1 MSKMRTS
8 GHFATHSTDFIRA
21 ATLEELRAAGKIVV
35 RGARCPLLVVYDHGK
50 VFALDNRC
58 PHLGFPL
65 HRGSVEDGILTCHWH
80 HARFDLAS
88 GCTFDLWADD
98 VPTTAVEVRDGVVW
112 VCPHTRYT
120 DGDAHWRNRLRE
132 GLEQNIGLVIAKAVL
147 GLVGEGVD
155 YRALIRDAVLFGARN
170 RDGWGIGLT
179 ILTALAKLIP
189 SLPEEE
195 SYLALYKGISRV
207 ARDCDGAAPRRDR
220 LPLAPRE
227 FQPLPLLERWFRH
240 WTRVRHRDA
249 AERTLLTA
257 IASGASSIELAALM
271 LTAITDR
278 YFADGGHV
286 VDFTNKAF
294 ESLEIIGWEHA
305 PAILPSVVDQ
315 IVGARGSEESNAW
328 RQPIDLVPLCEAAF
342 AELPELLAEG
352 KTKRGSW
359 RAHEEFAKR
368 LLGDDPAEVVA
379 ALKSAIRDGATAPD
393 LSRGVA
399 YAAAL
404 RVAFFGTSN
413 EHSDWDTALHC
424 FTYCNAVHQL
434 LTRIT
439 ADRPIEMERPELL
452 RGLFHGAMQ
461 IYLIRFLNV
470 PPARLP
476 GEGDDKLDDLPRE
489 DGELREAF
497 LTALDSQG
505 AVKTA
510 GRLVARYLVLAHPVE
525 PLIATLARA
534 VLREDVGLHTYQM
547 LEAGVQQFRQWG
559 ESPAGRHILI
569 AVARYIAAHSPTER
583 AQLQTAMVARR
594 LSRGEALYEVDDE
607 EDFPQHLVN
616 NFARQI
622 NAVDWCSSFAL
633 SSVHVCGPSLLAF
646 AWRSIEYR
654 KMKSQCTTP
663 SFERASAKQ
672 MIRQFA

>member
-1 MSKMRTS
+1 MSKIRINEDFTTRTP
-8 GHFATHSTDFIRA
+8 DYIRV
-21 ATLEELRAAGKIVV
+21 ATLEELKAAGMIVV
-35 RGARCPLLVVYDHGK
+35 RGARSPLLVVHDDGK
-50 VFALDNRC
+50 VFAVDNRC

-98 VPTTAVEVRDGVVW
+98 VPMAAVEIRDDVVW

-132 GLEQNIGLVIAKAVL
+132 GLEQNIGLVLAKAVL
-147 GLVGEGVD
+147 GLTKEGVD
-155 YRALIRDAVLFGARN
+155 YRALVRDAVLFGARN

-195 SYLALYKGISRV
+195 TYLALYKGMSRV
-207 ARDCDGAAPRRDR
+207 ARDCDGASPRRDR
-220 LPLAPRE
+220 QPLAPRE
-227 FQPLPLLERWFRH
+227 FQPLAVLERWFRH
-240 WTRVRHRDA
+240 WTRVHHRDA

-257 IASGASSIELAALM
+257 VASGASAIELAQLM
-271 LTAITDR
+271 LIAVTDR
-278 YFADGGHV
+278 YLADGGHAL
-286 VDFTNKAF
+286 DFTNKAF
-294 ESLEIIGWEHA
+294 ENLDIIGWEHA

-315 IVGARGSEESNAW
+315 IVSARGSEESNAW

-342 AELPELLAEG
+342 AELPALLVEG

-359 RAHEEFAKR
+359 RAHEEFARR
-368 LLGDDPAEVVA
+368 LLGDDPAGVVA

-439 ADRPIEMERPELL
+439 ADRAIELEQPELL

-470 PPARLP
+470 PPTRLP
-476 GEGDDKLDDLPRE
+476 GEGEDKLDELPRDE
-489 DGELREAF
+489 GELRDAF
-497 LTALDSQG
+497 LAAIDRQG
-505 AVKTA
+505 AVKMA
-510 GRLVARYLVLAHPVE
+510 GRLVARYLTLGHPVQL
-525 PLIATLARA
+525 LIATLTRA
-534 VLREDVGLHTYQM
+534 VLREDAEFHTYQM
-547 LEAGVQQFRQWG
+547 LEAGVQQYWQWG
-559 ESPAGRHILI
+559 DSPPGRHILI
-569 AVARYIAAHSPTER
+569 AVARYVAAHSPTER

-594 LSRGEALYEVDDE
+594 LSLGEAIHEALDE
-607 EDFPQHLVN
+607 EDSPPTLGQ
-616 NFARQI
+616 
-622 NAVDWCSSFAL
+622 
-633 SSVHVCGPSLLAF
+633 
-646 AWRSIEYR
+646 
-654 KMKSQCTTP
+654 
-663 SFERASAKQ
+663 
-672 MIRQFA
+672 

>member
-1 MSKMRTS
+1 MRIS
-8 GHFATHSTDFIRA
+8 ESFANQPTNFIRV
-21 ATLEELRAAGKIVV
+21 ATLEELKAAGKIVV

-80 HARFDLAS
+80 HARFDLGS

-98 VPTTAVEVRDGVVW
+98 VPTADVEIRDGVVW
-112 VCPHTRYT
+112 VYPQTRYT

-132 GLEQNIGLVIAKAVL
+132 GLEQNISLIIAKAVL
-147 GLVGEGVD
+147 GLIGERFD
-155 YRALIRDAVLFGARN
+155 YRYLIRDAVLFGARN

-195 SYLALYKGISRV
+195 TYLALYKGISRV

-220 LPLAPRE
+220 QPLAPPE
-227 FQPLPLLERWFRH
+227 FQPLPVLQRWVRQ

-257 IASGASSIELAALM
+257 IASGASATELAALM
-271 LTAITDR
+271 LTTITDR

-286 VDFTNKAF
+286 ADFTNKAF
-294 ESLEIIGWEHA
+294 ESLDIIGWEHA
-305 PAILPSVVDQ
+305 PTILPSVVDQ
-315 IVGARGSEESNAW
+315 IVSARCSEESNAW

-342 AELPELLAEG
+342 AELPELLVEG
-352 KTKRGSW
+352 QPKRGTW
-359 RAHEEFAKR
+359 RAHEQLAKR
-368 LLGDDPAEVVA
+368 LLGDDPAGVVA
-379 ALKSAIRDGATAPD
+379 ALKSAIGYGATATD
-393 LSRGVA
+393 LSRAVA

-404 RVAFFGTSN
+404 RVAYFGTSN

-439 ADRPIEMERPELL
+439 AARPIELERPELL

-461 IYLIRFLNV
+461 VYLIRFLNV

-476 GEGDDKLDDLPRE
+476 GEGDDRLDDLPR
-489 DGELREAF
+489 DDRELRDAF
-497 LTALDSQG
+497 LSALDRQG

-510 GRLVARYLVLAHPVE
+510 GRLVARYLSLGHPVQ
-525 PLIATLARA
+525 PLIATLSHA
-534 VLREDVGLHTYQM
+534 VLREDAEFHTYQM
-547 LEAGVQQFRQWG
+547 VEAGVQQYRQFDG
-559 ESPAGRHILI
+559 G
-569 AVARYIAAHSPTER
+569 
-583 AQLQTAMVARR
+583 RR
-594 LSRGEALYEVDDE
+594 LEV
-607 EDFPQHLVN
+607 
-616 NFARQI
+616 R
-622 NAVDWCSSFAL
+622 
-633 SSVHVCGPSLLAF
+633 
-646 AWRSIEYR
+646 
-654 KMKSQCTTP
+654 
-663 SFERASAKQ
+663 
-672 MIRQFA
+672 

>member
-1 MSKMRTS
+1 MSKMRINE
-8 GHFATHSTDFIRA
+8 HFANNSTEFIRA
-21 ATLEELRAAGKIVV
+21 ATLEELKAAGMLVV
-35 RGARCPLLVVYDHGK
+35 RGARCPLLVVYDDGK

-98 VPTTAVEVRDGVVW
+98 VATAEVEVRDGIVW
-112 VCPHTRYT
+112 VSPHTRYT

-147 GLVGEGVD
+147 GLIGEGVD
-155 YRALIRDAVLFGARN
+155 YRALVRDAVLFGTRN
-170 RDGWGIGLT
+170 RDRWGIGLT

-227 FQPLPLLERWFRH
+227 FQPLPVLERWFRH

-271 LTAITDR
+271 LTATTDR

-286 VDFTNKAF
+286 ADFTNKAF
-294 ESLEIIGWEHA
+294 ESLNIIGWEHA

-315 IVGARGSEESNAW
+315 IVSARGSEESNAW
-328 RQPIDLVPLCEAAF
+328 RQPVDLVPLSEAAF
-342 AELPELLAEG
+342 AELPKLLAEG

-359 RAHEEFAKR
+359 GAHEELAKR
-368 LLGDDPAEVVA
+368 LLGDDPAGVMA
-379 ALKSAIRDGATAPD
+379 ALKLAIRDGATATD
-393 LSRGVA
+393 LSRAVA

-439 ADRPIEMERPELL
+439 ADRPIELERPELL

-461 IYLIRFLNV
+461 VYLIRFLNV

-476 GEGDDKLDDLPRE
+476 GEGDDKLNDLPRN
-489 DGELREAF
+489 DQELRDAF
-497 LTALDSQG
+497 LAALDRQG

-510 GRLVARYLVLAHPVE
+510 GRLVARYLVLGHPVQ

-534 VLREDVGLHTYQM
+534 VLREDAEFHTYQM
-547 LEAGVQQFRQWG
+547 LEAGVQQYEQWAD
-559 ESPAGRHILI
+559 STAGHHILI

-583 AQLQTAMVARR
+583 AQLQTATVARR
-594 LSRGEALYEVDDE
+594 LSLGEAIHEAQDE
-607 EDFPQHLVN
+607 ED
-616 NFARQI
+616 
-622 NAVDWCSSFAL
+622 SSPVL
-633 SSVHVCGPSLLAF
+633 G
-646 AWRSIEYR
+646 
-654 KMKSQCTTP
+654 Q
-663 SFERASAKQ
+663 
-672 MIRQFA
+672 

>member
-1 MSKMRTS
+1 MSQIQISERST
-8 GHFATHSTDFIRA
+8 THSTDFIRV
-21 ATLEELRAAGKIVV
+21 ATLEELKAAGKIVV
-35 RGARCPLLVVYDHGK
+35 RGARCPLLVVYDAGK

-98 VPTTAVEVRDGVVW
+98 VPTAEVEVRDGVVW
-112 VCPHTRYT
+112 VDPHTRYT

-147 GLVGEGVD
+147 GLIGEGVD
-155 YRALIRDAVLFGARN
+155 HRALVRDAVLFGARN

-195 SYLALYKGISRV
+195 TYLALYKGMSRV
-207 ARDCDGAAPRRDR
+207 ARDCDGASPRRDR
-220 LPLAPRE
+220 QPLAPRQ
-227 FQPLPLLERWFRH
+227 FQPLPVLERWFRH

-257 IASGASSIELAALM
+257 IASGASSVELCALM
-271 LTAITDR
+271 LTAVTDR
-278 YFADGGHV
+278 YFADGGHAL
-286 VDFTNKAF
+286 DFTNKAF
-294 ESLEIIGWEHA
+294 ESLDLVGWEHA

-315 IVGARGSEESNAW
+315 IVSARGSEESNAW
-328 RQPIDLVPLCEAAF
+328 RQPIDLVLLCEAAF
-342 AELPELLAEG
+342 TELPELLADG
-352 KTKRGSW
+352 KTKGGSW
-359 RAHEEFAKR
+359 RGDEVLAR
-368 LLGDDPAEVVA
+368 QLLGDDPAAIIE
-379 ALKSAIRDGATAPD
+379 ALKSAIRDGATATD
-393 LSRGVA
+393 LSRASA

-404 RVAFFGTSN
+404 RIALFGTSN

-439 ADRPIEMERPELL
+439 AERPMELDRPELL
-452 RGLFHGAMQ
+452 RGVFHGAMQ
-461 IYLIRFLNV
+461 VYLIRFLNV

-476 GEGDDKLDDLPRE
+476 GEGDDKLDELPH
-489 DGELREAF
+489 DGGELREAF
-497 LTALDSQG
+497 LAALDRQG

-510 GRLVARYLVLAHPVE
+510 GHLVARYLILGHPVE

-534 VLREDVGLHTYQM
+534 VLREDAEFHTYQM
-547 LEAGVQQFRQWG
+547 LDAGVQQYRQWG
-559 ESPAGRHILI
+559 ESTAGRHILV
-569 AVARYIAAHSPTER
+569 AVARYIAAYSPTER

-594 LSRGEALYEVDDE
+594 LSLGEAVHEAEDE
-607 EDFPQHLVN
+607 ED
-616 NFARQI
+616 R
-622 NAVDWCSSFAL
+622 AL
-633 SSVHVCGPSLLAF
+633 
-646 AWRSIEYR
+646 E
-654 KMKSQCTTP
+654 Q
-663 SFERASAKQ
+663 
-672 MIRQFA
+672 

>member
-1 MSKMRTS
+1 MARRTLVLMSERRAEKASRNR
-8 GHFATHSTDFIRA
+8 GDDFIRVA
-21 ATLEELRAAGKIVV
+21 KLEELKAAGKLVV
-35 RGARCPLLVVYDHGK
+35 RGARCPLLVVYDDGK

-65 HRGSVEDGILTCHWH
+65 HRGSIEDGILTCHWH

-98 VPTTAVEVRDGVVW
+98 VPTAAVEIRDGVVW
-112 VCPHTRYT
+112 VCPQTRYT
-120 DGDAHWRNRLRE
+120 DGEAHWRNRLRE
-132 GLEQNIGLVIAKAVL
+132 GLEQDIGLVLAKAVL
-147 GLVGEGVD
+147 GLIGEGVD
-155 YRALIRDAVLFGARN
+155 YRALVRDAVLFGARN

-195 SYLALYKGISRV
+195 TYLALYKGISRV

-220 LPLAPRE
+220 QPLAPRE
-227 FQPLPLLERWFRH
+227 FQPLPVLERWFRH

-257 IASGASSIELAALM
+257 IASGASSTELAALM

-286 VDFTNKAF
+286 ADFTNKAL
-294 ESLEIIGWEHA
+294 ESLDIIGWEHA

-315 IVGARGSEESNAW
+315 LVSARGSEESNAW

-352 KTKRGSW
+352 KRRRGSW
-359 RAHEEFAKR
+359 RGHEDLTKQ
-368 LLGDDPAEVVA
+368 LLGDDPAGVVA
-379 ALKSAIRDGATAPD
+379 ALTSAIRDGATATD

-404 RVAFFGTSN
+404 RVAWFGTSN
-413 EHSDWDTALHC
+413 EHSDWDTALHG
-424 FTYCNAVHQL
+424 FTYCHAVHQL

-439 ADRPIEMERPELL
+439 ADEPIELERPELL

-461 IYLIRFLNV
+461 VYLIRFLNV

-476 GEGDDKLDDLPRE
+476 SEGDDRLDDLPRNDE
-489 DGELREAF
+489 ELRDAF
-497 LTALDSQG
+497 LSALDRQG

-534 VLREDVGLHTYQM
+534 VLREDAGLHTYQM
-547 LEAGVQQFRQWG
+547 LEAGVQQYRQWG
-559 ESPAGRHILI
+559 ESAAGRHVLI

-583 AQLQTAMVARR
+583 AQLQTAMVASR
-594 LSRGEALYEVDDE
+594 LSLGEALYETDE
-607 EDFPQHLVN
+607 ED
-616 NFARQI
+616 R
-622 NAVDWCSSFAL
+622 DL
-633 SSVHVCGPSLLAF
+633 STDS
-646 AWRSIEYR
+646 
-654 KMKSQCTTP
+654 
-663 SFERASAKQ
+663 
-672 MIRQFA
+672 MIAGVSK